1 MEVRGYYAVPSVA
14 AQLKN
19 CDPKTFLCN
28 ETQKQQYM
36 KNNASL
42 TENDWRKIMV
52 GYLHVPL
59 SYDHTKKSSL
69 INLDLRVSVWIGL
82 KGPDAPLVLQHNGGP
97 RTADAGPVQMQW
109 SFLKSPVGKVQLEK
123 EYNILGIQQRG
134 MSDDSNLVHWPE
146 PIVSKTFE
154 GVCGKRLEPPVVKEK
169 SYNLRDFTTCP
180 CNLPEGD
187 SEAPEP
193 FPDPEDETAVDQWFA
208 FAASRNQNC
217 YKADYW
223 KMSHGNESFN
233 YLDYVGTQTLAMDI
247 DRLRQAL
254 GAEKL
259 SFMGL
264 SYGTAV
270 SAVYAT
276 AYPEH
281 VGKVVLNG
289 VVTPGPM
296 KEDYY
301 SSQVISSQQA
311 MAKYLQI
318 CNDEGEK
325 QHVPDDMLT
334 RCALPTTDPELFF
347 ADLVE
352 KIRRNASSPSSMYS
366 RSTRTGKAFT
376 LTPPMLYQYM
386 NADVWLPSASPW
398 TKTLELLNM
407 LGGHNESAVTSAT
420 ESIFDQVCTNDWK
433 TYGYCFDYM
442 DYVHG
447 AHSDGGLTE
456 NAVRGLDYA
465 GVYSAKGGKGV
476 FNALKDR
483 YGASPLFFGNM
494 KAGYGLM
501 SWAPLPTP
509 AQLGSRPGIRMLVV
523 NDLFDRSTP
532 YSSAKQ
538 MREVFPSA
546 HLMTWQGTGHM
557 VSYAADSYDPEGVES
572 CVERI
577 NDFML
582 NDVMPPEGFTCHQTR
597 KFTW

>member
-1 MEVRGYYAVPSVA
+1 
-14 AQLKN
+14 
-19 CDPKTFLCN
+19 
-28 ETQKQQYM
+28 
-36 KNNASL
+36 
-42 TENDWRKIMV
+42 
-52 GYLHVPL
+52 
-59 SYDHTKKSSL
+59 
-69 INLDLRVSVWIGL
+69 
-82 KGPDAPLVLQHNGGP
+82 
-97 RTADAGPVQMQW
+97 
-109 SFLKSPVGKVQLEK
+109 
-123 EYNILGIQQRG
+123 
-134 MSDDSNLVHWPE
+134 
-146 PIVSKTFE
+146 
-154 GVCGKRLEPPVVKEK
+154 
-169 SYNLRDFTTCP
+169 
-180 CNLPEGD
+180 
-187 SEAPEP
+187 
-193 FPDPEDETAVDQWFA
+193 
-208 FAASRNQNC
+208 
-217 YKADYW
+217 
-223 KMSHGNESFN
+223 MSHGNESFN

-270 SAVYAT
+270 SVVYAT

-386 NADVWLPSASPW
+386 NTDITLPSASPW

-420 ESIFDQVCTNDWK
+420 ESILIKCART
-433 TYGYCFDYM
+433 TGRPM
-442 DYVHG
+442 DTASTTWTMST
-447 AHSDGGLTE
+447 AHT
-456 NAVRGLDYA
+456 RMA
-465 GVYSAKGGKGV
+465 GSPRMRSVAWTMQ
-476 FNALKDR
+476 
-483 YGASPLFFGNM
+483 AST
-494 KAGYGLM
+494 
-501 SWAPLPTP
+501 LPRV
-509 AQLGSRPGIRMLVV
+509 ARA
-523 NDLFDRSTP
+523 FSTP
-532 YSSAKQ
+532 
-538 MREVFPSA
+538 
-546 HLMTWQGTGHM
+546 
-557 VSYAADSYDPEGVES
+557 
-572 CVERI
+572 
-577 NDFML
+577 
-582 NDVMPPEGFTCHQTR
+582 
-597 KFTW
+597 